1 MHYHHFSKLRSNGK
15 PLRATCISS
24 KISGWIQKPS
34 AKYLER
40 SRKGRV
46 FFLGGGAVVHH
57 PSKTRTAWIIN
68 SKTCKILAFKIS
80 FPAKGFDAATHL
92 LKLGVLKG
100 PLKKH
105 QPFFSC
111 LQQDSK
117 TRNFWI
123 LRPSRPQRFGLEVCG
138 MRWENDWLPGDS
150 SRDLLIP

>member
-1 MHYHHFSKLRSNGK
+1 MANHCEPLAYPQKSADESKNPRQNTWSAPGK
-15 PLRATCISS
+15 A
-24 KISGWIQKPS
+24 
-34 AKYLER
+34 
-40 SRKGRV
+40 V
-46 FFLGGGAVVHH
+46 FFFLGGGAVVHH